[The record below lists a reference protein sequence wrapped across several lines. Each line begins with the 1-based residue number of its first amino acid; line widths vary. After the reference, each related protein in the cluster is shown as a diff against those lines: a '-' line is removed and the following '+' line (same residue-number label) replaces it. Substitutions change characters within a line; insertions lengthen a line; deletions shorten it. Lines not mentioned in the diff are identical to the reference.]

1 MTRCRPAVVGLFGI
15 VWAAVATAEQV
26 PTEPD
31 EMFDAFCAVCHGE
44 DGSGQVENPAI
55 DSEPMDFTDC
65 AVATPEPDG
74 DWELVITHGGLA
86 AGLSS
91 EMPSYGDALTG
102 GQIQAL
108 IGYIRGFCTEPGW
121 PIGTLNF
128 PRPIFTEKAFPEN
141 EFLVL
146 PEFSDGAD
154 DVTAFGLRAI
164 YERRLGR
171 RGHIEVRFPFES
183 VSAAGERRSGLGD
196 VKLAGKYVVNTDRAM
211 TRITTVGL
219 EVSLPTGD
227 EDDGLGHGT
236 AVVEPYLA
244 FGTTLGEVYLQ
255 TQLKVESP
263 VSDPVSDAELG
274 YNVYVGFD
282 LSEFLSTWTLGLE
295 LNGVDRNLAL
305 TPQLRKGL
313 TRTGAIAVAGGV
325 QIPLNHRDIHRVRWV
340 GYFLWEYL
348 DPVFAVKN

>member
-1 MTRCRPAVVGLFGI
+1 MSSVRLCLFGL
-15 VWAAVATAEQV
+15 VWAAVASAGQF
-26 PTEPD
+26 PAEPD
-31 EMFDAFCAVCHGE
+31 AMFDAFCAVCHGE
-44 DGSGQVENPAI
+44 DGRGQVDNPAI
-55 DSEPMDFTDC
+55 NSEPMDFTDC

-74 DWELVITHGGLA
+74 DWELVITHGGIA

-91 EMPSYGDALTG
+91 EMPSYGDALTD
-102 GQIQAL
+102 GQIQTL
-108 IGYIRGFCTEPGW
+108 IGYIRGFCAEPGW

-141 EFLVL
+141 EFLLL
-146 PEFSDGAD
+146 PEFSDRAGG
-154 DVTAFGLRAI
+154 VTQFGLQGI

-171 RGHIEVRFPFES
+171 RGHVELRVPFES
-183 VSAAGERRSGLGD
+183 VSAAGRRRSGLGD
-196 VKLAGKYVVNTDRAM
+196 LTLAGKYVVNTDRAM

-236 AVVEPYLA
+236 TVFEPYLA
-244 FGTTLGEVYLQ
+244 FGTTVGDLYLQ

-263 VSDPVSDAELG
+263 ASDPVSDAEIG
-274 YNVYVGFD
+274 YNVYLGFD
-282 LSEFLSTWTLGLE
+282 VSDLLTTWTVGLE
-295 LNGVDRNLAL
+295 LNGENRDLAL

-325 QIPLNHRDIHRVRWV
+325 QIPLTNRDVRWARWV

-348 DPVFAVKN
+348 DPVFAEKN

>member
-1 MTRCRPAVVGLFGI
+1 MFSVRLCLFGL
-15 VWAAVATAEQV
+15 VWATVATAGQI

-31 EMFDAFCAVCHGE
+31 AMFDAFCAVCHGE
-44 DGSGQVENPAI
+44 DGRGQVENPAI

-65 AVATPEPDG
+65 AVATPEPDA
-74 DWELVITHGGLA
+74 DWQLVITHGGLA

-91 EMPSYGDALTG
+91 EMPSYGDALTD

-108 IGYIRGFCTEPGW
+108 IGYIRGFCAEPGW

-128 PRPIFTEKAFPEN
+128 PRAIFTEKAFPEN
-141 EFLVL
+141 EFLLL

-154 DVTAFGLRAI
+154 GVTRFGLRAI

-171 RGHIEVRFPFES
+171 RGHVELRVPVES

-227 EDDGLGHGT
+227 EDDGFGHGT
-236 AVVEPYLA
+236 AVFEPYLA
-244 FGTTLGEVYLQ
+244 FGTTLGDLYLQ

-263 VSDPVSDAELG
+263 ASDPLSDAELG

-282 LSEFLSTWTLGLE
+282 LSEFLTTWTLGLE
-295 LNGVDRNLAL
+295 LNGVARDLAL

-313 TRTGAIAVAGGV
+313 TRNGAIAVASGV
-325 QIPLNHRDIHRVRWV
+325 QFPLTNRDVRRVRWV

>member
-1 MTRCRPAVVGLFGI
+1 MFSVRLCLFGL
-15 VWAAVATAEQV
+15 VWATVATAGQI

-31 EMFDAFCAVCHGE
+31 AMFDAFCAVCHGE
-44 DGSGQVENPAI
+44 DGRGQVENPAI

-65 AVATPEPDG
+65 AVATPEPDA
-74 DWELVITHGGLA
+74 DWQLVITHGGLA

-91 EMPSYGDALTG
+91 EMPSYGDALTD

-108 IGYIRGFCTEPGW
+108 IGYIRGFCAEPGW

-128 PRPIFTEKAFPEN
+128 PRAIFTEKAFPEN
-141 EFLVL
+141 EFLLL
-146 PEFSDGAD
+146 PEFSDG
-154 DVTAFGLRAI
+154 VTRCGLRAI
-164 YERRLGR
+164 YGRRVGR
-171 RGHIEVRFPFES
+171 RGQVELRVPVES

-227 EDDGLGHGT
+227 EDDGFGHGT
-236 AVVEPYLA
+236 AVFEPYLA
-244 FGTTLGEVYLQ
+244 FGTTLGDLYLQ

-263 VSDPVSDAELG
+263 ASDPLSDAELG

-282 LSEFLSTWTLGLE
+282 LSEFLTTWTLGLE
-295 LNGVDRNLAL
+295 LNGVARDLAL

-313 TRTGAIAVAGGV
+313 TRTGAIAVGSGV
-325 QIPLNHRDIHRVRWV
+325 QFPLTNRDVRRVRWV

>member
-1 MTRCRPAVVGLFGI
+1 MSSARLCLVGL
-15 VWAAVATAEQV
+15 VWASVASAGQI

-31 EMFDAFCAVCHGE
+31 AMFDAFCAVCHGE
-44 DGSGQVENPAI
+44 DGRGQAENLAI

-86 AGLSS
+86 AGFSS
-91 EMPSYGDALTG
+91 EMPSYGDALTDH
-102 GQIQAL
+102 QIHAL
-108 IGYIRGFCTEPGW
+108 IGYIRGFCAEPGW

-141 EFLVL
+141 ELLLL
-146 PEFSDGAD
+146 PEFSDGAEG
-154 DVTAFGLRAI
+154 VTRVGLRAI

-171 RGHIEVRFPFES
+171 RGHVEVRVPYES
-183 VSAAGERRSGLGD
+183 VSVAGDRRSGLGD
-196 VKLAGKYVVNTDRAM
+196 VKVAGKYVVNTDRVM

-236 AVVEPYLA
+236 AVFEPYLA
-244 FGTTLGEVYLQ
+244 FGTTLCDVYLQ

-263 VSDPVSDAELG
+263 ASDPVSDAELG

-282 LSEFLSTWTLGLE
+282 VSEFLNTWTLGLE
-295 LNGVDRNLAL
+295 LNGVDRDLAL

-313 TRTGAIAVAGGV
+313 TRTGALAVAGGV
-325 QIPLNHRDIHRVRWV
+325 QIPLTNRDVRRARWV

>member
-1 MTRCRPAVVGLFGI
+1 MSFVRFCLCGL
-15 VWAAVATAEQV
+15 VWASVASAGQI
-26 PTEPD
+26 PAEPD
-31 EMFDAFCAVCHGE
+31 AMFDAFCAVCHGE
-44 DGSGQVENPAI
+44 DGRGQVENPAL

-65 AVATPEPDG
+65 AVATPEPDA

-91 EMPSYGDALTG
+91 EMPSYGDALTDA
-102 GQIQAL
+102 QIQTL
-108 IGYIRGFCTEPGW
+108 IGYIRGFCAEPGW

-141 EFLVL
+141 EFLLV
-146 PEFSDGAD
+146 PEFSEGAGG
-154 DVTAFGLRAI
+154 VTQLGLRAI

-171 RGHIEVRFPFES
+171 RGHVEMRVPFES
-183 VSAAGERRSGLGD
+183 VSVAGDRRSGLAD
-196 VKLAGKYVVNTDRAM
+196 VKLAAKYVVSTDRAM

-236 AVVEPYLA
+236 TVFEPYLA
-244 FGTTLGEVYLQ
+244 FGTTFGDLYLQ

-263 VSDPVSDAELG
+263 ASDPVSDAELG

-282 LSEFLSTWTLGLE
+282 VSEFLTTWTVGLE
-295 LNGVDRNLAL
+295 LNGVDRDLAL

-325 QIPLNHRDIHRVRWV
+325 QIPLTNRDVRQARWV

-348 DPVFAVKN
+348 DPVFAVKD